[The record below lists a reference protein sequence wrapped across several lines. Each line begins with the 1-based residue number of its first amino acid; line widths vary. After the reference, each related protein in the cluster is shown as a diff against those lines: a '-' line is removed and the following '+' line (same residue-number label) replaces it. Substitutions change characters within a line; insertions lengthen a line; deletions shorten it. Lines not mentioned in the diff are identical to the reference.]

1 MVKNLEKIIHFFLY
15 SCLFLTPLFFLP
27 FSFEFLDFN
36 KIYLF
41 LFLVLISFLLWLLK
55 CALNKELRF
64 KKVPFSIF
72 LFVFLIFS
80 ILSAIFSV
88 DKIFSLFGFY
98 GRFSNGLIF
107 LLLLVLF
114 YFLIINNFKKENT
127 IFILDLLLI
136 SSFFVILISALSV
149 SGVFQRF
156 LKFQILSPVGSFE
169 SLSIFLTFILVLLTS
184 LLLTQK
190 SKIKFILYSI
200 SFVLSFAFLLLI
212 DFKFSFL
219 LQILS
224 FSLFLIF
231 AILSKIFRENIN
243 KLLLPIFLIF
253 LSFFFL
259 FYNPI
264 PRKFQV
270 LREQI
275 LPQKISW
282 QVSFGGATENIKS
295 IFFGS
300 GIGTFFYDFSK
311 FKPGELNKTALWL
324 IRFDRASS
332 HLAEILGTMGFFG
345 FLSYLT
351 FLGSFFL
358 VSFLI
363 LYKKPEFFIFFLPF
377 LALFLAQIFYYQ
389 NFVLSFSF
397 WLFFGLLVLNFEKTP
412 ERKISFE
419 KIPELGLI
427 FNSFSILIFVFF
439 IFIFYF
445 AIKFY
450 LADHYYLK
458 AVKSQDVKEQVS
470 LLERAVKLNPFF
482 SQYKI
487 DFARA
492 NLSRALAEIQKPIDQ
507 QDSNLISNSVST
519 AINYLKGAKFEGGIE
534 IKGATEISPNW
545 VVGWE
550 NLGIVYREIISLTG
564 GQSVDWAIKSFERAE
579 ILEPKNPILKTE
591 IGKLYFAKRDLD
603 KAEEKFKLAIELKED
618 YLDAKIQLALISEQR
633 GNLEEA
639 QRKLEELVSNYPF
652 SVEANFQL
660 GRIYFN
666 QEKIDQAIS
675 SLERATLL
683 MPNHSNSLYFLGLCY
698 EKKGE
703 KEKALEYFKKVLE
716 LNPGNEVV
724 LSKIKEL
731 EK

>member
-1 MVKNLEKIIHFFLY
+1 
-15 SCLFLTPLFFLP
+15 
-27 FSFEFLDFN
+27 
-36 KIYLF
+36 
-41 LFLVLISFLLWLLK
+41 
-55 CALNKELRF
+55 
-64 KKVPFSIF
+64 
-72 LFVFLIFS
+72 
-80 ILSAIFSV
+80 
-88 DKIFSLFGFY
+88 
-98 GRFSNGLIF
+98 
-107 LLLLVLF
+107 
-114 YFLIINNFKKENT
+114 
-127 IFILDLLLI
+127 
-136 SSFFVILISALSV
+136 
-149 SGVFQRF
+149 
-156 LKFQILSPVGSFE
+156 
-169 SLSIFLTFILVLLTS
+169 
-184 LLLTQK
+184 
-190 SKIKFILYSI
+190 
-200 SFVLSFAFLLLI
+200 
-212 DFKFSFL
+212 
-219 LQILS
+219 
-224 FSLFLIF
+224 
-231 AILSKIFRENIN
+231 
-243 KLLLPIFLIF
+243 
-253 LSFFFL
+253 
-259 FYNPI
+259 
-264 PRKFQV
+264 
-270 LREQI
+270 
-275 LPQKISW
+275 
-282 QVSFGGATENIKS
+282 
-295 IFFGS
+295 
-300 GIGTFFYDFSK
+300 
-311 FKPGELNKTALWL
+311 
-324 IRFDRASS
+324 
-332 HLAEILGTMGFFG
+332 
-345 FLSYLT
+345 
-351 FLGSFFL
+351 
-358 VSFLI
+358 
-363 LYKKPEFFIFFLPF
+363 
-377 LALFLAQIFYYQ
+377 
-389 NFVLSFSF
+389 
-397 WLFFGLLVLNFEKTP
+397 LVLNFEKIS

-470 LLERAVKLNPFF
+470 LLERAVKLNPIF

-564 GQSVDWAIKSFERAE
+564 GQSIDWAIKFFERAE
-579 ILEPKNPILKTE
+579 KLEPKNPILKNE

-603 KAEEKFKLAIELKED
+603 KAEEKFKNAIELKED
-618 YLDAKIQLALISEQR
+618 YLDAKIQLALISEQK

-639 QRKLEELVSNYPF
+639 QKKLEELVSNYPL

-675 SLERATLL
+675 SFERAILL